1 MNSSTSSSDRVYLKI
16 LLAIMLGM
24 GAAMGI
30 VHVFFWAND
39 ASAETILSRVME
51 SRSVLPRIVA
61 LEEPVIMVFGS
72 SMVQAGYSP
81 RQFDAEMAEQGV
93 KLKSFNF
100 GFGGLNPFFQ
110 DYFSR
115 RIREEFDDGD
125 KRLQLAIIEFNPFQI
140 TQARWNGAVST
151 VDSFLTML
159 ASDQEIWEIA
169 LDDPERGALL
179 FNIRYLRNDISAEM
193 ATSFFA
199 SPLRA
204 PRERSKLP
212 QDEEMQALRDELGA
226 KLNQKFEEEYP
237 DFDGKPWN
245 WGWQG
250 GGTIPQERSAETLD
264 IVNQYYAAGKM
275 DYRLDS
281 DRINRVNC
289 CDILDMNFEPLLVE
303 SFIRIVENFKQ
314 FSEQVEIIMLPLN
327 TDWIEYTPQGRKRLD
342 AVISE
347 IEQATGVTIR
357 NFQNIDGLSNEM
369 FSDTTHLN
377 RYQGAVRFTHH
388 LVDQFGDDL

>member
-1 MNSSTSSSDRVYLKI
+1 
-16 LLAIMLGM
+16 
-24 GAAMGI
+24 
-30 VHVFFWAND
+30 
-39 ASAETILSRVME
+39 
-51 SRSVLPRIVA
+51 
-61 LEEPVIMVFGS
+61 
-72 SMVQAGYSP
+72 
-81 RQFDAEMAEQGV
+81 
-93 KLKSFNF
+93 
-100 GFGGLNPFFQ
+100 
-110 DYFSR
+110 
-115 RIREEFDDGD
+115 
-125 KRLQLAIIEFNPFQI
+125 
-140 TQARWNGAVST
+140 
-151 VDSFLTML
+151 
-159 ASDQEIWEIA
+159 
-169 LDDPERGALL
+169 
-179 FNIRYLRNDISAEM
+179 
-193 ATSFFA
+193 
-199 SPLRA
+199 
-204 PRERSKLP
+204 
-212 QDEEMQALRDELGA
+212 MQALRDELGA
-226 KLNQKFEEEYP
+226 KLNQKFEDEYP

-264 IVNQYYAAGKM
+264 IVNQYYVAGKM

-289 CDILDMNFEPLLVE
+289 CDILDMKIEPLLVE

-314 FSEQVEIIMLPLN
+314 FSDQVEVIILPRN

-342 AVISE
+342 AVISQ